1 MTQFSSNRWNAVF
14 LCVGI
19 LMYVGMRDVQA
30 QDTRLVEAVKLQDR
44 VAVDAFLTDQVDA
57 NIAQPDG
64 ATALHW
70 ASYHDDLGLVELL
83 LDAGAKIDAVNDY
96 GITPLSLACENGAA
110 TMVSRLIA
118 AGASPDITRSTGETP
133 LMTCARTG
141 SVEAVTALLTQ
152 GADPNASESWQGQTA
167 LMWAAA
173 EAHTGVVRAL
183 IDHGAT
189 ISARSTNGYTA
200 ILIAARENTPKLT
213 QSLLEAGADVNDASP
228 DGMTPLLVATVR
240 GHAELVLD
248 LLERGADPNASGPG
262 YTALHWVSGAWH
274 TELTGNLQ
282 GIDVGREKEWLSLNE
297 FSDDRKV
304 TVVEALLQHGANVNV
319 RLERKPPQYGFAS
332 GRFRVGLI
340 GATPF
345 WLAAMDGNVA
355 LMRML
360 SEAGADA
367 TLGTDEETSP
377 LMVAAGL
384 GQVPAET
391 RVMPEESLAAVE
403 FALSLGANVNRLNAV
418 GRGALHGA
426 AHIRSDEIV
435 QVLVDHGAAVNAAD
449 QRGIT
454 PLMIAEGGGH
464 ILLPGLGGGSTADLL
479 RALGGTEARPED
491 FIDSYREGPIR

>member
-14 LCVGI
+14 FFAGIVMGVG
-19 LMYVGMRDVQA
+19 VPDVRA
-30 QDTRLVEAVKLQDR
+30 QDTRLIEAAKSQDR
-44 VAVDAFLTDQVDA
+44 AAVDLLLAERVDA

-70 ASYHDDLGLVELL
+70 ASYHDDLELVEVL
-83 LDAGAKIDAVNDY
+83 LDGGAAIDAVNDY

-110 TMVSRLIA
+110 TMVSLLIV

-141 SVEAVTALLTQ
+141 SVEAVTALLAR
-152 GADPNASESWQGQTA
+152 GADPNATESWHGQTA

-173 EAHTGVVRAL
+173 EAHTEVVRAL
-183 IDHGAT
+183 IDHGT
-189 ISARSTNGYTA
+189 EISARSSSGYTA
-200 ILIAARENTPKLT
+200 ILIAARENAPNLIRL
-213 QSLLEAGADVNDASP
+213 LLEAGADVNDVSP
-228 DGMTPLLVATVR
+228 DGMTPLMVATIR

-248 LLERGADPNASGPG
+248 LLERGADPNAGGPG

-274 TELTGNLQ
+274 TELTGNVL
-282 GIDVGREKEWLSLNE
+282 GINVVREKEWRSLNE
-297 FSDDRKV
+297 FSVDRKAA
-304 TVVEALLQHGANVNV
+304 VVEALLQHGADVNV
-319 RLERKPPQYGFAS
+319 RLERGPPQFGYAS
-332 GRFRVGLI
+332 GRFRVGI
-340 GATPF
+340 VGATPF
-345 WLAAMDGNVA
+345 WLAAMDGNVE
-355 LMRML
+355 LMRVL

-367 TLGTDEETSP
+367 TLGTDEDTSP

-391 RVMPEESLAAVE
+391 RVAPEESLAAVE
-403 FALSLGANVNRLNAV
+403 FVLSLGANVNRVNAV
-418 GRGALHGA
+418 GRTALHGA

-435 QVLVDHGAAVNAAD
+435 QVLVDHGADVNAAD

-479 RALGGTEARPED
+479 RTLGGNETRPED
-491 FIDSYREGPIR
+491 FVDRYREGPIR

>member
-1 MTQFSSNRWNAVF
+1 
-14 LCVGI
+14 
-19 LMYVGMRDVQA
+19 
-30 QDTRLVEAVKLQDR
+30 
-44 VAVDAFLTDQVDA
+44 
-57 NIAQPDG
+57 
-64 ATALHW
+64 
-70 ASYHDDLGLVELL
+70 
-83 LDAGAKIDAVNDY
+83 
-96 GITPLSLACENGAA
+96 
-110 TMVSRLIA
+110 
-118 AGASPDITRSTGETP
+118 
-133 LMTCARTG
+133 MTCARTG
-141 SVEAVTALLTQ
+141 SVEAVTALLAQ
-152 GADPNASESWQGQTA
+152 GADPNATELWQGQTA

-200 ILIAARENTPKLT
+200 ILIAARKNTPKLI
-213 QSLLEAGADVNDASP
+213 QLLLEAGAGVNDASP

-240 GHAELVLD
+240 GHAELVSD

-274 TELTGNLQ
+274 TELTGILQ

-297 FSDDRKV
+297 FSDDGKV
-304 TVVEALLQHGANVNV
+304 NVVESLLQHGANVNV

-418 GRGALHGA
+418 GRAALHGA

-479 RALGGTEARPED
+479 RSLGGNETRPED
-491 FIDSYREGPIR
+491 FINSYREGPIR